1 MKSLNIWHLPAM
13 LALTA
18 TVLLPSCRAQK
29 TVAEEVAPHNLIIFY
44 EPQTG
49 DAELLK
55 AAEKYGSEV
64 LCEYK
69 NFNGIAVTV
78 PRERSIPDAIKYYE
92 QVKGVLSVTQDRLLQ
107 PD

>member
-1 MKSLNIWHLPAM
+1 M
-13 LALTA
+13 LGLAE
-18 TVLLPSCRAQK
+18 VILLPSCRAHK
-29 TVAEEVAPHNLIIFY
+29 SVVGEGAAPHNLIIFY

-64 LCEYK
+64 LYEYK

-78 PRERSIPDAIKYYE
+78 PKKRSIPDAIKYYE
-92 QVKGVLSVTQDRLLQ
+92 KVKGVLSVTQDRLLQ